1 MSERDAVA
9 VVGMSFR
16 LPGADTREEFWRTI
30 RDGADRIRRFT
41 DAELAAAGIPEE
53 RYRAEEFVGA
63 SGILDGIAGFDAG
76 FFGMSAHEARITDP
90 QHRLFL
96 ECVHHALEDA
106 GYAGGGKGG
115 GQGGAEAGA
124 DVGVYASTGYH
135 LYSLQ
140 SYLQNNVLRG
150 GIADWVAGLQ
160 VTIGNFADFT
170 ANRAAY
176 RLGLTG
182 PAVNVQTA
190 CSSSLTAVQLAA
202 QSVVGG
208 DCDIAVAGATALHVP
223 QVLGY
228 QYVKGSILS
237 KSGYLRPFDAD
248 ADGTVGGTGVV
259 AVVLKRLDLAVA
271 DGDHIHGV
279 IRGWGVNNDG
289 ADKKAFSAPSA
300 AGQRDAIRRALRRAG
315 VDAGTVGYLETH
327 GTGTFKGD
335 PIEFEGA
342 TAAFRADTDRTG
354 YCALGSVK
362 ANIGHLDVCSGLASL
377 VKTLLVLRHGVIPPM
392 ANFRRP
398 NPALDLA
405 ASPFYIPEAAR
416 PWPTGEVPR
425 RACVSSFG
433 VGGTNVHVVLEEA
446 PEPAPRPA
454 DAPPP
459 PGVLVLSGHT
469 EAALADNAGALRDHL
484 RAHPGTHPADL
495 VTTLALGRAHRRHRL
510 AVRGDTVAALTGA
523 LDDWLAQQPPSRAG
537 GAGAGFLFTGQG
549 SLHRGAARALHERF
563 PVVREVLDACER
575 QFAELSGGGS
585 LLGPLLGP
593 PHGPGGGEPVWDTE
607 VAQPALFA
615 LQCALVRLW
624 REAGIEPG
632 VVAGHSVG
640 ELGALY
646 AAGALSAEDGL
657 RLAAGRGRL
666 MRRRCAPGAMV
677 AVPTRV
683 REAQELAAEVPGV
696 ELAVTNGERSQVL
709 AGPAAAMERLDV
721 ILAERGVHARE
732 LPVRHAFHTALMDPV
747 LDGLRELVAD
757 IGPRPVRVPFVS
769 GLDGRTRP
777 AGWAPDA
784 DYFVRQTRDPV
795 RFADVLH
802 EVGAS
807 SYDGVGA
814 LVEIGPHT
822 TLSGLARRAVPGRA
836 AHPSLRR
843 GAGLEPLWD
852 AVAGLY
858 RAGAPVDWRP
868 FMGGAGRRIPLP
880 GYRFQ
885 HKDYWTGPENHLPRS
900 EQPVHVRAARDGAE
914 VAQDEAAVER
924 VLQHIIKVTAKHLS
938 YDTSEIAEEA
948 SFFDLGADSL
958 QMIGV
963 LRELEEEHQVKVSMR
978 ELFEEAGSAKGLALV
993 IVGKMGGGV
1002 ASAAPE
1008 PEPEPGAVPTPAA
1021 PTRSAPAPAA
1031 PTRSA
1036 PAPAAPTRSAAA
1048 PTVPAAAPAPPA
1060 QLAPAVPPARDP
1072 APVYGAPVPVSAQ
1085 APTAPVP
1092 APAPAP
1098 VEYATRREVEDLVR
1112 QVHQLSQMQLQLMG
1126 QLSQL
1131 LAAQT
1136 SQATQAVQTAQATQA
1151 ASAHLAADV
1160 EAGR

>member
-1 MSERDAVA
+1 MTTPATGPASGPDVSVA

-16 LPGADTREEFWRTI
+16 LPGADTPEEFWRTI

-41 DAELAAAGIPEE
+41 DAELAAAGVPEE
-53 RYRAEEFVGA
+53 AYRAEEFVGA
-63 SGILDGIAGFDAG
+63 SGVLDGIAGFDAG

-90 QHRLFL
+90 QQRLFL
-96 ECVHHALEDA
+96 ECVHHALENA
-106 GYAGGGKGG
+106 GYAGGDEGAAGDRGG
-115 GQGGAEAGA
+115 HGH

-140 SYLQNNVLRG
+140 TYLQNNVLRG

-160 VTIGNFADFT
+160 VTIGNFTDFT

-190 CSSSLTAVQLAA
+190 CSSSLTAVHLAA
-202 QSVVGG
+202 QSVVAGE
-208 DCDIAVAGATALHVP
+208 CDIAVAGATALHVP

-237 KSGYLRPFDAD
+237 KSGRLRPFDAG

-259 AVVLKRLDLAVA
+259 AVVLKRLDRAVA

-289 ADKKAFSAPSA
+289 ADKKAFTAPSA
-300 AGQRDAIRRALRRAG
+300 AGQRGAIRRALARAG
-315 VDAGTVGYLETH
+315 VDAATIGYLETH

-377 VKTLLVLRHGVIPPM
+377 VKALLVLRHGVIPPM

-405 ASPFYIPEAAR
+405 ASPFYIPESAR
-416 PWPTGEVPR
+416 PWPKGDVPR

-459 PGVLVLSGHT
+459 PGLLLVAGHT
-469 EAALADNAGALRDHL
+469 EEALAANATALRDHL
-484 RAHPGTHPADL
+484 RAHPGTHLADL
-495 VTTLALGRAHRRHRL
+495 VTTQALGRAHRKHRL

-523 LDDWLAQQPPSRAG
+523 LDDWLTRPHPQPRPRTSGAG
-537 GAGAGFLFTGQG
+537 GAGFLFTGQG

-575 QFAELSGGGS
+575 QFAELTGGDS
-585 LLGPLLGP
+585 LLGPLLGEA
-593 PHGPGGGEPVWDTE
+593 GGEAGAEEPVWPTE

-624 REAGIEPG
+624 REAGIAPD

-640 ELGALY
+640 EYGALY
-646 AAGALSAEDGL
+646 AAGVLSAEDGL
-657 RLAAGRGRL
+657 RLTAGRGRL
-666 MRRRCAPGAMV
+666 MRLRCEPGAMA
-677 AVPTRV
+677 AVPTDRATAE
-683 REAQELAAEVPGV
+683 RLAAEVPGV
-696 ELAVTNGERSQVL
+696 ELAVTNGEHNQVL
-709 AGPAAAMERLDV
+709 AGPVAAMERLTER
-721 ILAERGVHARE
+721 LAARGVHARE
-732 LPVRHAFHTALMDPV
+732 LPVRHAFHTALMDPA
-747 LDGLRELVAD
+747 LDGLRQLVAD
-757 IGPRPVRVPFVS
+757 VRPRPAEVPFVS

-777 AGWAPDA
+777 PGWVPDA
-784 DYFVRQTRDPV
+784 DYFVRQAREPV
-795 RFADVLH
+795 RFADVL
-802 EVGAS
+802 EELRSAA
-807 SYDGVGA
+807 YDGVGA

-822 TLSGLARRAVPGRA
+822 TLSGLARRELPDRA
-836 AHPSLRR
+836 ALPSLRR

-852 AVAGLY
+852 AAAGLY
-858 RAGAPVDWRP
+858 RAGAPVAWRV
-868 FMGGAGRRIPLP
+868 FMGGTGRRIPLP

-885 HKDYWTGPENHLPRS
+885 HKDYWTGPENFLPRPVQP
-900 EQPVHVRAARDGAE
+900 EQPAKGGAE

-938 YDTSEIAEEA
+938 YDTSEIAEDA

-978 ELFEEAGSAKGLALV
+978 ELFEEAGTARGLAE
-993 IVGKMGGGV
+993 II
-1002 ASAAPE
+1002 AAKATATAGRAEPRPERLPDPLPE
-1008 PEPEPGAVPTPAA
+1008 PQVQAA
-1021 PTRSAPAPAA
+1021 PTSPAPTAPAPAVAPAPAA
-1031 PTRSA
+1031 ST
-1036 PAPAAPTRSAAA
+1036 
-1048 PTVPAAAPAPPA
+1048 
-1060 QLAPAVPPARDP
+1060 
-1072 APVYGAPVPVSAQ
+1072 
-1085 APTAPVP
+1085 
-1092 APAPAP
+1092 
-1098 VEYATRREVEDLVR
+1098 EYATRQEVEDLVR
-1112 QVHQLSQMQLQLMG
+1112 QVHQLTQMQLQLMG

-1136 SQATQAVQTAQATQA
+1136 AQTAQAAQTVQPTQPA
-1151 ASAHLAADV
+1151 RGD
-1160 EAGR
+1160 R